1 MALPMNAE
9 GQVAL
14 AFWAGICVTAMSVLL
29 LAVVL
34 VLRQLAQRRERN
46 HLRAAALWKQNSPR
60 SNSAPAIR
68 APSTCTC
75 FSSRC
80 QPRGRTISTVRRS
93 ASRCGRCPPVR
104 PRCLGAT

>member
-14 AFWAGICVTAMSVLL
+14 AFWVGICVTAMSVLL

-46 HLRAAALWKQNSPR
+46 HLRAAALWKQVLGDAMRAESMR
-60 SNSAPAIR
+60 GSGAHGKRLMADGAALSRAGPAVVER
-68 APSTCTC
+68 KFHFT
-75 FSSRC
+75 
-80 QPRGRTISTVRRS
+80 
-93 ASRCGRCPPVR
+93 
-104 PRCLGAT
+104 